1 MEEVTLQAVL
11 AARDARA
18 AAQRRLLASWGRPLL
33 SVTLNIAG
41 PVKRWALT
49 DFVFRDVLEALE
61 DCLGADLLWKEQT
74 EAVTG
79 LEAVLV
85 CGREAGALKDLA
97 VELETARAAGRLYDL
112 DVIAP
117 DGCKLSRGTPRAC
130 LVCGGPAAPCAR
142 SRAHG
147 LEAVRAAT
155 EDLLRR
161 GAAESLGNLAVEALI
176 AEVDLTPKPGLVDRR
191 NNGAHR
197 DMDRELFHRSARA
210 LEPYFRHAAELGM
223 ERADCMAA
231 LQSAGRAAEGAMLE
245 ATGGVNTHRGAVY
258 ACGILTAALGSVLV
272 RGGDVLE
279 TAASLARAGTPPSG
293 IPTAARP
300 CGATARRGPRRGPRR
315 VPPRPA
321 GGGGTGRGGPPR
333 RPFEAPGGG
342 GGHQSPPPGRA
353 GGTAVRPGAGGG
365 HPLRSGG
372 GPRPPAG
379 GPGRCLYRPEP
390 LPRRQCGPAGGG
402 HAPGEGR
409 AADGLG
415 LVGLRE
421 IFRKIGA
428 KFEKTVLD
436 KGPAQRYNADY
447 QSNANARMGKK
458 QARSRFREPA
468 DGVSRWKDCLCTGPG
483 AACLNGANVPQ

>member
-11 AARDARA
+11 AARDAR
-18 AAQRRLLASWGRPLL
+18 RRLLASWGRPLL

-197 DMDRELFHRSARA
+197 DMDRELF
-210 LEPYFRHAAELGM
+210 FRHAAELGM

-293 IPTAARP
+293 DSHGGAALRRY
-300 CGATARRGPRRGPRR
+300 GAAGARGEALAGFPHVRRAAAVLAAEGPHAALLKLLAE
-315 VPPRPA
+315 VED
-321 GGGGTGRGGPPR
+321 TNLLHRGGPEGLRFVREQAADILSGPAADRAPR
-333 RPFEAPGGG
+333 LEALDDACIARNLSPGG
-342 GGHQSPPPGRA
+342 SADLLAAAMLLEKAGR
-353 GGTAVRPGAGGG
+353 
-365 HPLRSGG
+365 
-372 GPRPPAG
+372 
-379 GPGRCLYRPEP
+379 
-390 LPRRQCGPAGGG
+390 
-402 HAPGEGR
+402 
-409 AADGLG
+409 
-415 LVGLRE
+415 
-421 IFRKIGA
+421 
-428 KFEKTVLD
+428 
-436 KGPAQRYNADY
+436 
-447 QSNANARMGKK
+447 RMG
-458 QARSRFREPA
+458 S
-468 DGVSRWKDCLCTGPG
+468 GW
-483 AACLNGANVPQ
+483 